1 MRRRGYTIAVA
12 SMLGLVVLMLCAM
25 GYIGFLLLSNP
36 AEQPTP
42 LPAAKTAEPTLLT
55 AEDLQPDRDLYF
67 HQIDGALQDD
77 SGQQVTLS
85 SLRGRPVMLLFWS
98 SWCGDCKTYL
108 SGDFSQAAQAARDA
122 GAAFHLVCREG
133 LKGDT
138 RQSAE
143 DVLAQYAAN
152 EHTWMDAGAT
162 LYHALGLHSVPSLVI
177 LDAQGRLMLSTATMP
192 DAATMQAM
200 LAYAVNPQAQTLTL
214 LDALQDGSGLVRSAY
229 RGKGGTL
236 QPENSL
242 LSESQGLMLL
252 WAVAADDQPRFHQL
266 WQGICSSLSQGELT
280 AWQVVNGQPSH
291 VNAALDDLRII
302 HALALADS
310 RWGGYASAAS
320 SRAQALYNACVRNDL
335 LRDFSSLDGR
345 EISPR
350 VTLCYLD
357 VAAMDAAAAYD
368 ARWVEACRQ
377 ARQLLMNPDCLVS
390 QAFPL
395 YRTGYDAA
403 TGTFTGT
410 RLQMNE
416 AMVTVLNAV
425 RAGIA
430 FPETLDW
437 LASALSAGPL
447 YAYYGEDGQP
457 LPGYR
462 YESTATYALLVQI
475 GAAAGREDITMMAL
489 ERMERQRCFQA
500 PLVGGYGATAD
511 AAHYTFDTLQA
522 LLAWQSLGW

>member
-1 MRRRGYTIAVA
+1 MRRRGYTIAVS
-12 SMLGLVVLMLCAM
+12 SMLGLVVLLLCAM
-25 GYIGFLLLSNP
+25 GYVGFLLLSNP

-42 LPAAKTAEPTLLT
+42 QPAAETAEPTLLT

-67 HQIDGALQDD
+67 HQIDGTLQDD
-77 SGQQVTLS
+77 KGQQVTLS
-85 SLRGRPVMLLFWS
+85 SLRGRPVVLLFWS
-98 SWCGDCKTYL
+98 SWCGDCKEYL
-108 SGDFSQAAQAARDA
+108 SGDFPQAAQAARDA

-133 LKGDT
+133 IRGDT
-138 RQSAE
+138 RQAAE
-143 DVLAQYAAN
+143 DVLARLTLN
-152 EHTWMDAGAT
+152 ERTWMDADAA
-162 LYHALGLHSVPSLVI
+162 LYHTLGLHSVPSLVI

-192 DAATMQAM
+192 DADAMQAM
-200 LAYAVNPQAQTLTL
+200 LAYAVNPQAQTLSL
-214 LDALQDGSGLVRSAY
+214 LDALVDGSGLLRSAY
-229 RGKGGTL
+229 KVRGGAL
-236 QPENSL
+236 QPEDSL
-242 LSESQGLMLL
+242 LSESQGLLLL
-252 WAVAADDQPRFHQL
+252 WAVAADDQPRFRQL
-266 WQGICSSLSQGELT
+266 WQGVSSTLSQGELT
-280 AWQVVNGQPSH
+280 AWQTVNGQCSP
-291 VNAALDDLRII
+291 VNAALDDLRIV
-302 HALALADS
+302 HALARADS

-320 SRAQALYNACVRNDL
+320 SRAQALYDACVRNDL
-335 LRDFSSLDGR
+335 LRDFSALDGR
-345 EISPR
+345 EISPG

-357 VAAMDAAAAYD
+357 IAAMDAAAAYD
-368 ARWVEACRQ
+368 SRWTQGAWQ
-377 ARQLLMNPDCLVS
+377 ARLLLTNPDSLVS

-457 LPGYR
+457 IPGYR

-475 GAAAGREDITMMAL
+475 GAAAGREDIALMAL
-489 ERMERQRCFQA
+489 ERMERQRCFHA
-500 PLVGGYGATAD
+500 PLEGGYGTTAD
-511 AAHYTFDTLQA
+511 DTHYTFDALQA